1 MIDTSLE
8 QPWLLRTR
16 NDFDRGEETA
26 FSKETARQPLRQ
38 AGPRKHKTPDFSRKS
53 GVLRRSNMAVEEGFE
68 CTRAL
73 LSQQPPTDYKA
84 SSVSAREQVVPRWSH
99 EVKRGQVKGQAP
111 MTFAFFRV
119 THRKKVI
126 LVRSFKEADLILYFQ

>member
-1 MIDTSLE
+1 MTIARLLVASTGHRKPHADARLISAENLTLKVTGPPGFAGVTKPKTTQVSSVIDTSLE

-53 GVLRRSNMAVEEGFE
+53 GVLR
-68 CTRAL
+68 
-73 LSQQPPTDYKA
+73 
-84 SSVSAREQVVPRWSH
+84 
-99 EVKRGQVKGQAP
+99 
-111 MTFAFFRV
+111 
-119 THRKKVI
+119 
-126 LVRSFKEADLILYFQ
+126 